1 MLTAIDCAPHRPPRP
16 PRSAL
21 ADALTQRYAGFAGWL
36 RANEF
41 RVTSADVAASME
53 VAQRMGQL
61 DSDVLRWSL
70 RALLCSRAEEW
81 RRFDE
86 LFDAYF
92 LAPNR
97 RRLVETR
104 VSGAG
109 PLAHDDDSAEAD
121 AGPRDTSEGTP
132 LKLANQR
139 GGGAPDGEGSTADEG
154 ATSHASLAHAD
165 FRHLHERDELFAIDA
180 AIRRFAQRLRGIET
194 RRERRASTGHAIDLR
209 WTIRRSVSRG
219 GLPVELG
226 WRRRQR
232 RRPRI
237 VLLLDVSRSMS
248 LYSFFYLRLAR
259 VLGAHV
265 PDVHTFMFHTR
276 LTGIGDALR
285 DPDPWRSQERLQL
298 LSQGWAGGTRIGDSL
313 TEFNRRHAARLLH
326 ARTAVVIV
334 SDGYDA
340 GDAAQLGDALAAIRR
355 RCHSVVWLNPL
366 ADSPGFT
373 PASAGMRAA
382 LPHLDLLA
390 GGRDLASV
398 ERIFPQVLARLQ

>member
-1 MLTAIDCAPHRPPRP
+1 MLSSVPGCPPRT
-16 PRSAL
+16 AL
-21 ADALTQRYAGFAGWL
+21 AHVLAVRYAGFANWL
-36 RANEF
+36 RANGF
-41 RVTSADVAASME
+41 RVTSADVAASMD
-53 VAQRMGQL
+53 VALQMGQL
-61 DSDVLRWSL
+61 DSDLLRWSL
-70 RALLCSRAEEW
+70 RALLCSRAQEW
-81 RRFDE
+81 RRFDD

-92 LAPNR
+92 RAPNR
-97 RRLVETR
+97 KRLVETR
-104 VSGAG
+104 TGGAG
-109 PLAHDDDSAEAD
+109 PLAQQHGGDDDA
-121 AGPRDTSEGTP
+121 PRDPSAGTP
-132 LKLANQR
+132 LKLAGQR
-139 GGGAPDGEGSTADEG
+139 GDGAAADLGKTADEG
-154 ATSHASLAHAD
+154 ATGRASVAHAD

-180 AIRRFAQRLRGIET
+180 AIRCFAQRLRGIET
-194 RRERRASTGHAIDLR
+194 RRERRAQTGRAIDLR
-209 WTIRRSVSRG
+209 STIRRSVSRG
-219 GLPVELG
+219 GLPVELS

-259 VLGAHV
+259 VLGTHV

-298 LSQGWAGGTRIGDSL
+298 LSQGWAGGTLIGESL
-313 TEFNRRHAARLLH
+313 AEFNRQHAARLLH

-366 ADSPGFT
+366 ADRPGFA
-373 PASAGMRAA
+373 PVSAGMQAA